1 MMSEMMVVGFLG
13 AGHLAS
19 YTVAG
24 LRHAGDRRRLLVS
37 PRNAKVAAELA
48 EQHGCEIA
56 LSNQAL
62 VDACDVVLL
71 SVRPDQHP
79 SLLAGLQ
86 FKTGQLVIS
95 VMAGVSTVELRE
107 QSNLNDATLVRSLP
121 IQCSAV
127 GVGPVPVYPANEVAQ
142 SLLGQLGSVVV
153 LSSEEQFEAASTL
166 GCMHGWIYPWLAA
179 MTAWAEQQGLDQR
192 AASQLT
198 QAAVA
203 GALAYSEAQGASEV
217 AAIGEGIA
225 TEGTYTL
232 AGLDVL
238 QPAGGIDGWIKA
250 MELVSDRAKTSSS

>member
-1 MMSEMMVVGFLG
+1 MVVGFLG

-37 PRNAKVAAELA
+37 PRNAEVAATLA

-79 SLLAGLQ
+79 ILLADLQ
-86 FKTGQLVIS
+86 FKKGQLVIS
-95 VMAGVSTVELRE
+95 VMAGVSTTDLRK
-107 QSNLNDATLVRSLP
+107 QSNLADATLVRSLP

-142 SLLGQLGSVVV
+142 SLLGQLGTVVV
-153 LSSEEQFEAASTL
+153 LNSEEQFETASTV
-166 GCMHGWIYPWLAA
+166 GCMHGWVYPWLAA
-179 MTAWAEQQGLDQR
+179 MSAWAEQQGLDQA

-203 GALAYSEAQGASEV
+203 GALAYSEAKEASEV
-217 AAIGEGIA
+217 AAIGAGIA

-238 QPAGGIDGWIKA
+238 QESGGVAGWIEA
-250 MELVSDRAKTSSS
+250 MELVSKKAQASSD

>member
-1 MMSEMMVVGFLG
+1 MVVGFLG

-37 PRNAKVAAELA
+37 PRNAEVAAQLA

-56 LSNQAL
+56 PSNQVL
-62 VDACDVVLL
+62 VESCDVVLL
-71 SVRPDQHP
+71 SVRPDQHS
-79 SLLAGLQ
+79 SLLADLQ
-86 FKTGQLVIS
+86 FKKGQLVIS
-95 VMAGVSTVELRE
+95 VMAGVSTADLRK
-107 QSNLNDATLVRSLP
+107 QSNLTDATLVRSLP

-127 GVGPVPVYPANEVAQ
+127 GVGPVPVYPANDVAEG
-142 SLLGQLGSVVV
+142 LLGLLGSVVV
-153 LSSEEQFEAASTL
+153 LSSEEQFETASTL
-166 GCMHGWIYPWLAA
+166 GCMHGWVYPWLAA
-179 MTAWAEQQGLDQR
+179 MSAWAEQQGLD
-192 AASQLT
+192 

-203 GALAYSEAQGASEV
+203 GALAYSESKGASEV

-238 QPAGGIDGWIKA
+238 QQAGGVEGWIEA
-250 MELVSDRAKTSSS
+250 MNLVSEKAKGSSS

>member
-1 MMSEMMVVGFLG
+1 MVVGFLG

-37 PRNAKVAAELA
+37 PRNAVVAAQLA
-48 EQHGCEIA
+48 EQHSCEIA
-56 LSNQAL
+56 PSNQAL
-62 VDACDVVLL
+62 VESCDVVLL

-79 SLLAGLQ
+79 SLLADLQ
-86 FKTGQLVIS
+86 FKKGQLVIS
-95 VMAGVSTVELRE
+95 VMAGVSTEDLRK
-107 QSNLNDATLVRSLP
+107 QSNLAATVLVRSLP

-127 GVGPVPVYPANEVAQ
+127 GVGPVPVYPANDVAEG
-142 SLLGQLGSVVV
+142 LLGQLGSVVV
-153 LSSEEQFEAASTL
+153 LNSEEQFETAATL
-166 GCMHGWIYPWLAA
+166 GCMHGWVYPWLAA
-179 MTAWAEQQGLDQR
+179 MSAWAEQQGLDQA

-203 GALAYSEAQGASEV
+203 GALAYSEAKGATEV
-217 AAIGEGIA
+217 TAIGEGIA

-238 QPAGGIDGWIKA
+238 QQAGGVEGWIEA
-250 MELVSDRAKTSSS
+250 MERVSEKAKAFTN